1 MRRNLSLDKPLQNRI
16 AVVTGAS
23 RGIGFAIAR
32 ALGAYGAEVVI
43 TARHR
48 KSLEAARDKIPK
60 ALGVRA
66 DATRPREVLRLF
78 RVIRRRFSRLNI
90 LVNNAGVFT
99 YKPFARTTL
108 ADWRANLEANLT
120 AIFLATRA
128 ALPLLQR
135 SACAHVINILSIS
148 AFRAFPKCSAYTA
161 SKFGALGLTRVLGQE
176 LQSEGIRV
184 TAILPGATDTRMVD
198 EFDFPVHRKRL
209 LQPDD
214 VAAAVVAALTAPA
227 RTRVEEIVLT
237 PSSGRL

>member
-1 MRRNLSLDKPLQNRI
+1 MRGNFPLDKLLHNRI

-32 ALGAYGAEVVI
+32 ALATHGAEVVI

-48 KSLEAARDKIPK
+48 RSLEAARDKIPK

-66 DATRPREVLRLF
+66 DVTRPSEVTRIF
-78 RVIRRRFSRLNI
+78 HFIRRRFGRLDI

-108 ADWRANLEANLT
+108 ADWRANLDTNLT
-120 AIFLATRA
+120 SIFLATQA
-128 ALPLLQR
+128 ALPLLKP
-135 SACAHVINILSIS
+135 SPHAHVVNILSIS
-148 AFRAFPKCSAYTA
+148 ALRAYPKCSAYTA
-161 SKFGALGLTRVLGQE
+161 AKFGALGLTRVLGEE
-176 LQSEGIRV
+176 LRGEGIRV

-198 EFDFPVHRKRL
+198 EFDFPVHRERL
-209 LQPDD
+209 LQPED
-214 VAAAVVAALTAPA
+214 VAAAVLASLIAPA
-227 RTRVEEIVLT
+227 RARVEEIVLT

>member
-1 MRRNLSLDKPLQNRI
+1 MRGNLPLNKPLHDRI

-32 ALGAYGAEVVI
+32 ALATHGTEVVI

-66 DATRPREVLRLF
+66 DATRPSEVTRVF
-78 RVIRRRFSRLNI
+78 RFIRRRFSRLDI

-99 YKPFARTTL
+99 YKPFARTTF
-108 ADWRANLEANLT
+108 ADWRANLDTNLT
-120 AIFLATRA
+120 SIFLATQA
-128 ALPLLQR
+128 ALPLLKP
-135 SACAHVINILSIS
+135 SPHAHVVNILSIS
-148 AFRAFPKCSAYTA
+148 ALRAYPKCSAYTA
-161 SKFGALGLTRVLGQE
+161 AKFGALGLTRVLGEE
-176 LQSEGIRV
+176 LRGEGIRV

-198 EFDFPVHRKRL
+198 EFDFPVHRERL
-209 LQPDD
+209 LQSED
-214 VAAAVVAALTAPA
+214 VAAAVVASLIAPA
-227 RTRVEEIVLT
+227 RARVEEIVLT